1 MQQGYGANA
10 CSGTTTVWA
19 SRGTRLLLLTCM
31 CIVLL
36 LMLLSKRTMR
46 RLCIR
51 VTCHSR
57 VTHVPHVPSSR
68 LSRPPWRPIHHRL
81 HVRAISMWLNIF
93 PSSRAAQALTFRIR
107 FERGVRSPGAA
118 ARQPDGSALRSCG
131 SRTNSVIFTARP
143 RAICTHRT
151 CLNRLK
157 VQGSG
162 CARRRVRTRGS
173 EEAGA

>member
-1 MQQGYGANA
+1 MPHKHMLHMLSVLWMCRTLSGAPLCPSRQLHARDTQYHLLSLLAFNSFCA
-10 CSGTTTVWA
+10 SRCGKDTVLTLCSGTTTVWA

-36 LMLLSKRTMR
+36 LMLLSKRTSR

-81 HVRAISMWLNIF
+81 HVRAISMCYMPAQHL
-93 PSSRAAQALTFRIR
+93 SLESRSTSAHVL
-107 FERGVRSPGAA
+107 
-118 ARQPDGSALRSCG
+118 RQ
-131 SRTNSVIFTARP
+131 V
-143 RAICTHRT
+143 
-151 CLNRLK
+151 
-157 VQGSG
+157 
-162 CARRRVRTRGS
+162 
-173 EEAGA
+173 